1 VVKKAV
7 AKPKK
12 KEEEAPWHPWQ
23 APAQLVNEE
32 NSSQN
37 AATGLI
43 VRPLSA
49 VTGGDWAKTL
59 GAVALSLFVFGLA
72 FAMYRVPE
80 RS

>member
-1 VVKKAV
+1 
-7 AKPKK
+7 
-12 KEEEAPWHPWQ
+12 
-23 APAQLVNEE
+23 
-32 NSSQN
+32 
-37 AATGLI
+37 

-49 VTGGDWAKTL
+49 VTGGDWEKPL